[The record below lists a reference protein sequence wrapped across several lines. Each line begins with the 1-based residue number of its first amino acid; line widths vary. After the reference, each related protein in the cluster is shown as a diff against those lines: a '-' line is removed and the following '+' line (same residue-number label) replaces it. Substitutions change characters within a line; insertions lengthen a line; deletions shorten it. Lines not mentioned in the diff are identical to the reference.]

1 MSESHAIAVS
11 NARRALYVLG
21 LFALATAA
29 FYAVFSAV
37 AYPWNWSG
45 VWKYRQ
51 QFGYGW
57 LTTMGLS
64 LVAMVVSIVFGFLLM
79 LGRRAPWLPVQM
91 GCGSVV
97 ELVRGS
103 PLLVQ
108 LLIGHYIIA
117 QALNIDQPLFTGV
130 ILLGC
135 FEGAYLAEIFRGAV
149 ESISASQLEAA
160 RAVGFGKVQTYRFVI
175 IPQALRR
182 ALPGTTGQLVSLIKD
197 SSLLSVIGIEEL
209 VQKVKIMNAA
219 SFAPLEGYL
228 PLVLAYL
235 VVTLPLSCLARRL
248 EGRFAY
254 ET

>member
-1 MSESHAIAVS
+1 M
-11 NARRALYVLG
+11 LG

-64 LVAMVVSIVFGFLLM
+64 LVAMIVSITFGFLLM

-117 QALNIDQPLFTGV
+117 QALNIDQPPPTNTDPT
-130 ILLGC
+130 
-135 FEGAYLAEIFRGAV
+135 
-149 ESISASQLEAA
+149 SAL
-160 RAVGFGKVQTYRFVI
+160 
-175 IPQALRR
+175 
-182 ALPGTTGQLVSLIKD
+182 
-197 SSLLSVIGIEEL
+197 
-209 VQKVKIMNAA
+209 NN
-219 SFAPLEGYL
+219 
-228 PLVLAYL
+228 
-235 VVTLPLSCLARRL
+235 
-248 EGRFAY
+248 
-254 ET
+254 

>member
-1 MSESHAIAVS
+1 M
-11 NARRALYVLG
+11 G
-21 LFALATAA
+21 LFAFLSAA
-29 FYAVFSAV
+29 FYELFKAVE
-37 AYPWNWSG
+37 YPWNWSG
-45 VWKYRQ
+45 VWQYRG

-57 LTTMGLS
+57 LMTMGLS
-64 LVAMVVSIVFGFLLM
+64 LVAMIVSVGFGFLLM
-79 LGRRAPWLPVQM
+79 LGRRAAWMPVRM
-91 GCGSVV
+91 ICGGVV

-117 QALNIDQPLFTGV
+117 QRLHVDNPIFTGV

-160 RAVGFGKVQTYRFVI
+160 RAVGFSKAQTYRFVI

-209 VQKVKIMNAA
+209 VQKVKILNAA
-219 SFAPLEGYL
+219 NYTPLEGYL
-228 PLVLAYL
+228 PLALAYI
-235 VVTLPLSCLARRL
+235 VVTLPLSHLARRL
-248 EGRFAY
+248 EGRYAY

>member
-1 MSESHAIAVS
+1 MVLLLLVS
-11 NARRALYVLG
+11 LVC
-21 LFALATAA
+21 
-29 FYAVFSAV
+29 YAVFSQFDYHWDWQPA
-37 AYPWNWSG
+37 WQ
-45 VWKYRQ
+45 YRA
-51 QFGYGW
+51 QFGIGW
-57 LTTMGLS
+57 LITLGMS
-64 LVAMVVSIVFGFLLM
+64 LVAMLVSVALGFLLM
-79 LGRRAPWLPVQM
+79 LGGRSPWEPVRM
-91 GCGSVV
+91 LCGGIV
-97 ELVRGS
+97 EFVRGS

-117 QALNIDQPLFTGV
+117 NAMGINQPVFTGI

-149 ESISASQLEAA
+149 ESIGASQLEAA
-160 RAVGFGKVQTYRFVI
+160 RAVGFSKAQTYRFVI

-219 SFAPLEGYL
+219 TYKPLEGYL
-228 PLVLAYL
+228 PLALAYL
-235 VVTLPLSCLARRL
+235 IVTLPLSYLARRL
-248 EGRFAY
+248 ERRYAY